1 MPVSWKR
8 YMLLEET
15 GGDTSI
21 RKAMN
26 NLNKEIY
33 ADCSADELIRKAV
46 PGAATTAK
54 VVPPIFASIR
64 SGFDQFPCLQDVW
77 PTLSVWLTTTTL
89 QDTPELITS

>member
-1 MPVSWKR
+1 
-8 YMLLEET
+8 MLLEET

-21 RKAMN
+21 RKALN
-26 NLNKEIY
+26 NHKPGV
-33 ADCSADELIRKAV
+33 CADELIRKAV

-77 PTLSVWLTTTTL
+77 PTLSV
-89 QDTPELITS
+89 